1 MGLVTAKEG
10 LSLPQLLPPSQKTF
24 SLSTVCLLAID
35 IIKIV
40 ETLHDKNAVLS
51 DFTPSNF
58 RIRADRIDKL
68 VVSSLYYCRRYRSS
82 RTLDHYKCKDAY
94 HGDFINHFVSVHR
107 LSSLL
112 TSRRDDLQSYF
123 LLVVYLLKGSLPWSD
138 VPLDN
143 LAKAEQ
149 QLFKKIRPVFT
160 DATSKNKEKLH
171 EGLPREF
178 VDVFDHIIS
187 LKYEE
192 RPNYCFI
199 RLKFQKILN
208 KINKNI

>member
-10 LSLPQLLPPSQKTF
+10 PNLSQLLPKNKKNF
-24 SLSTVCLLAID
+24 CLSTVCLLAID

-40 ETLHDKNAVLS
+40 EALHDKNAVLS

-58 RIRADRIDKL
+58 RIHSDKVDKI

-94 HGDFINHFVSVHR
+94 HGEYINHFVSVNR

-112 TSRRDDLQSYF
+112 TSRRDDMQSYF
-123 LLVVYLLKGSLPWSD
+123 MLIIYLLKGSLPWSNIS
-138 VPLDN
+138 LDN

-149 QLFKKIRPVFT
+149 QLYKKIRPLFN
-160 DATSKNKEKLH
+160 DPASKLKLK
-171 EGLPREF
+171 L
-178 VDVFDHIIS
+178 
-187 LKYEE
+187 LEE
-192 RPNYCFI
+192 TP
-199 RLKFQKILN
+199 L
-208 KINKNI
+208 